1 MGTDLVC
8 AMNFELKWGS
18 LDVERFFGRGR
29 KRKVLGDYVGNEPVV
44 GVGGAE
50 NFLQVG

>member
-1 MGTDLVC
+1 MG
-8 AMNFELKWGS
+8 E
-18 LDVERFFGRGR
+18 FGGREVFWKGR